1 MQTTIE
7 TNAATGAA
15 GEAPATQLSPEVQA
29 ARERIRQRLQAEVD
43 AQGALPESRR
53 AAALIGESSI
63 RFTGD
68 GDSDYVVV
76 GPGGQPRHSLEDG
89 SAPFSLRD
97 LAAELRRNYPALFN
111 PDAPPAAAA
120 PSTEPIEAPPQP
132 RDWLMLGPGEAS
144 RPGEPAASAEA
155 DNARIETDANAAA
168 PSPPVVAPA
177 SRETETADRGD
188 VRTPLAETVPD
199 ILPTIG
205 VPAELRHLWR
215 RHVRARRAACPDAV
229 ELVVGAEPR
238 HRVRPASERRR
249 DARTDRAAPSG
260 GDTAKPPGAISGV
273 PEIVDTSTL
282 RIDGRVVRLFGV
294 EWERGAQAD
303 DLTRYIAG
311 REVVCTPA
319 VRSDRHR
326 CQIEGRDLSEVVLYN
341 GGGRATSEATPE
353 LKTAEAKARDSRFRH
368 LAEALMR

>member
-1 MQTTIE
+1 MQTTTE

-15 GEAPATQLSPEVQA
+15 GEVPATELSPEVQA

-68 GDSDYVVV
+68 GDSDYVIV
-76 GPGGQPRHSLEDG
+76 GPGGQPRHSLGDG
-89 SAPFSLRD
+89 SVPFSLRD

-111 PDAPPAAAA
+111 PDPPPEAAA
-120 PSTEPIEAPPQP
+120 PLTEPIKALPQP

-144 RPGEPAASAEA
+144 RPGEPAAAAEA

-177 SRETETADRGD
+177 SRETETVDRRDG
-188 VRTPLAETVPD
+188 RTPLAETVPD
-199 ILPTIG
+199 ILPPIG
-205 VPAELRHLWR
+205 GFRPSYAIYGGVTFVLGVLLALMLWSLWSEPSPDT
-215 RHVRARRAACPDAV
+215 VSGQRASA
-229 ELVVGAEPR
+229 GATPGP
-238 HRVRPASERRR
+238 V
-249 DARTDRAAPSG
+249 AAPSG
-260 GDTAKPPGAISGV
+260 GDTAKPLGALSGV

-294 EWERGAQAD
+294 EWERGAQAE

-326 CQIEGRDLSEVVLYN
+326 CQIEGQDLSEVVLYN

-353 LKTAEAKARDSRFRH
+353 LKTAEAKARAAGFGIWQKP
-368 LAEALMR
+368 

>member
-1 MQTTIE
+1 MQTTTE

-15 GEAPATQLSPEVQA
+15 GEAPATELSPEVQA

-68 GDSDYVVV
+68 GDSDYVIV

-144 RPGEPAASAEA
+144 RPGEPAAAAEA

-168 PSPPVVAPA
+168 PSPPVLAPA
-177 SRETETADRGD
+177 SRETETADRRD

-205 VPAELRHLWR
+205 GFRPSYAIYGGVTFVLGVLLALMLWSLWSEPSPDTASGQRASAGATPGPVATPLPRAGTR
-215 RHVRARRAACPDAV
+215 RNRQVRSRACPRSWIRARCASTAGSCACSASSGSAARRPRISPATSPDARSS
-229 ELVVGAEPR
+229 A
-238 HRVRPASERRR
+238 RRR
-249 DARTDRAAPSG
+249 SAPTAIAARSRAS
-260 GDTAKPPGAISGV
+260 
-273 PEIVDTSTL
+273 
-282 RIDGRVVRLFGV
+282 
-294 EWERGAQAD
+294 
-303 DLTRYIAG
+303 
-311 REVVCTPA
+311 
-319 VRSDRHR
+319 
-326 CQIEGRDLSEVVLYN
+326 DLSEVVLYN

-353 LKTAEAKARDSRFRH
+353 LKTAEAKARAAGFGIWQKP
-368 LAEALMR
+368 

>member
-111 PDAPPAAAA
+111 PDAAAAAAA

-132 RDWLMLGPGEAS
+132 RDWLLLGPGEAS
-144 RPGEPAASAEA
+144 RPLEPAASAEA

-168 PSPPVVAPA
+168 PSPPVLAAA

-205 VPAELRHLWR
+205 FRPSYAIYGGVTFVLGVLLALMLWSLWSEPSPDTASGQ
-215 RHVRARRAACPDAV
+215 RASA
-229 ELVVGAEPR
+229 GATPG
-238 HRVRPASERRR
+238 PIA
-249 DARTDRAAPSG
+249 TPGPSG
-260 GDTAKPPGAISGV
+260 GNAAKPPGAISGV

-353 LKTAEAKARDSRFRH
+353 LKTAEAKARDAGFGIWQKP
-368 LAEALMR
+368 

>member
-1 MQTTIE
+1 MQSSTE
-7 TNAATGAA
+7 TNAATGGAA
-15 GEAPATQLSPEVQA
+15 APAHGEAPAPQLSPEVQA

-68 GDSDYVVV
+68 GDTDYVVV

-89 SAPFSLRD
+89 SVPFSLRD

-111 PDAPPAAAA
+111 PDAPAAAA
-120 PSTEPIEAPPQP
+120 QPAEPIEAPPQP
-132 RDWLMLGPGEAS
+132 RDWLMLGPGEPTVPPEAES
-144 RPGEPAASAEA
+144 KQGEA
-155 DNARIETDANAAA
+155 DA
-168 PSPPVVAPA
+168 PSAPALPLA
-177 SRETETADRGD
+177 SREPEAADPPSMATLPTA
-188 VRTPLAETVPD
+188 AVPD
-199 ILPTIG
+199 ILPTLGFRPSYAIYGG
-205 VPAELRHLWR
+205 VTFVLGVLLALMLWSLGSEPSPDTASQ
-215 RHVRARRAACPDAV
+215 RASA
-229 ELVVGAEPR
+229 GATPG
-238 HRVRPASERRR
+238 PTAT
-249 DARTDRAAPSG
+249 AGPSG
-260 GDTAKPPGAISGV
+260 GNTAKPPGAISGV

-311 REVVCTPA
+311 REVACTPA
-319 VRSDRHR
+319 ARSDRHR

-353 LKTAEAKARDSRFRH
+353 LKTAEAKAR
-368 LAEALMR
+368 EAGFGIWQKP